1 MMDILPFPKVIG
13 STPKEQITEL
23 VDYLIQFKE
32 TLEFALMNISEENL
46 SSDLINRL
54 NELGIN
60 IENSK
65 SERESEL
72 AQVSSKGSSLT
83 VFDVINS
90 DAFNIKLKNEVSN
103 IKFNVN
109 FNTGHLEYAVN

>member
-1 MMDILPFPKVIG
+1 MIVLGKFDGILICTDLDG
-13 STPKEQITEL
+13 
-23 VDYLIQFKE
+23 
-32 TLEFALMNISEENL
+32 TLLNSNREISEENL